1 MGEKDFVVRCDF
13 VLEADSEDD
22 AYEQFLDYL
31 AECVRYG
38 DVTGFEFVERKED
51 KS

>member
-1 MGEKDFVVRCDF
+1 MSEKDFVVRCDF
-13 VLEADSEDD
+13 VVEADSEDD

-31 AECVRYG
+31 VECVRNR

-51 KS
+51 KV